1 MFYSSRKRWSNR
13 KAARAAQDVF
23 NNVMD
28 SSRRGIAGRVYVA
41 TPLKENCYTARAV
54 AHVHRKALM
63 ASVQD
68 AGSLAARAAKC
79 FPSDGEVACAPAVL
93 GMSAW

>member
-41 TPLKENCYTARAV
+41 TPLKEIATQL
-54 AHVHRKALM
+54 ALWHTFTE
-63 ASVQD
+63 
-68 AGSLAARAAKC
+68 KH
-79 FPSDGEVACAPAVL
+79 
-93 GMSAW
+93 